1 MFISQALASTGT
13 QPAGGDFFMSLMPI
27 ILIFIVFYFLLL
39 RPQQKR
45 IKEHRNVID
54 NLSKGDQVV
63 TGGGVVAVVKQV
75 KNENELVLEL
85 AKGVEVTVVRS
96 TIQGVWTS
104 PVSLKAS
111 TNDDVKKTEKKT
123 PAKKAPAKKATAKT
137 TKKK

>member
-1 MFISQALASTGT
+1 MFISQALASTGI

-111 TNDDVKKTEKKT
+111 TNDDVKKAEKKA